1 MKFNFKLNLKFQFSS
16 LTNKKVLNLK
26 KKKILSRCQYQNKKA
41 LFTDSIFSEDFGQG
55 GKTTRQQR
63 RHKNIGLK
71 KEYLRWRYILLV
83 ERSSWAH
90 RHWEYIWIFR
100 NCPDTI
106 WWQKVSHPPGWRYN
120 WIEYC
125 GLLGQC
131 QGCTLSS
138 LSSHWQEL
146 QREIYSKMNL
156 QGSHWPQCLLFSTT
170 FKIG

>member
-1 MKFNFKLNLKFQFSS
+1 MS
-16 LTNKKVLNLK
+16 LSHENVGL
-26 KKKILSRCQYQNKKA
+26 KILGKIKIYVLTRA
-41 LFTDSIFSEDFGQG
+41 ELLFKVCYEIPCMTEWTCMLDFFIHVRE
-55 GKTTRQQR
+55 TWE
-63 RHKNIGLK
+63 
-71 KEYLRWRYILLV
+71 KEYLRWRCSLLV

-90 RHWEYIWIFR
+90 LHLEYIWIFR

-125 GLLGQC
+125 GLLEQC